1 MVSSAAR
8 RLQAR
13 AQQLGRDALNDLLDQ
28 NTPFGRLALTH
39 VLSTAGDTLVT
50 ISLAGSLFFSISPDA
65 AQSRVI
71 LYLLLTAAPFA
82 VVAPLMGPV
91 IDRSR
96 GARRALVVASTGL
109 RALVCIVMAGDI
121 KSLLLFPLAFTML
134 VLSKVYLVTK
144 GALVPVLA
152 SREPIDPKRSGRNA
166 RPTPGPAGTITGDP
180 GAAAAQLPIAWQSG
194 PPGVV
199 PDSQNVQGV
208 PDQQGQSEI
217 GVPVE
222 HVELSVL
229 NAKLGLLA
237 SLAGFA
243 AAIPAVLI
251 LKLGGASWVLY
262 VDILVFAAAA
272 VAGWRLP
279 VEPSAGGVTKQGAIN
294 QVPMGSGP
302 VDLAQGG
309 TGSPDDS
316 EQDWETPTPLQLLGP
331 NGVNHPEVVLAA
343 TAMSILRGLVGFVTF
358 LLAFELRRQ
367 HAATW
372 WFGYMLGASTIG
384 AVVGVLIVP
393 RARKLVGEPQMLA
406 IAIWLVALV
415 GAIAAFVGGRVVQG
429 ALAFA
434 LGVAAAAGKPSFD
447 ALVQRYVAPAAQ
459 GRAFSRFETRLQ
471 LVWVIGALIPVIA
484 AMPFVAGDIVTAA
497 VAAVAAVTYL
507 TGRQALRHRWDD
519 P

>member
-1 MVSSAAR
+1 VSSAAR

-13 AQQLGRDALNDLLDQ
+13 AQQLGRDALHDLLDQ

-96 GARRALVVASTGL
+96 GARRALVIASTAL
-109 RALVCIVMAGDI
+109 RAVVCILMAGEV

-134 VLSKVYLVTK
+134 VLSKIYLVTK

-152 SREPIDPKRSGRNA
+152 SRDPIEPRG
-166 RPTPGPAGTITGDP
+166 GPRDATLT
-180 GAAAAQLPIAWQSG
+180 SG
-194 PPGVV
+194 PGNPGTLVQ
-199 PDSQNVQGV
+199 PTIPLQSTSPESSEAANVANG
-208 PDQQGQSEI
+208 PPAKE
-217 GVPVE
+217 P
-222 HVELSVL
+222 VELSVL

-237 SLAGFA
+237 SIAGFVA
-243 AAIPAVLI
+243 ALPAVLI

-262 VDILVFAAAA
+262 VDVLVYIAAT
-272 VAGWRLP
+272 VAGSRLP
-279 VEPSAGGVTKQGAIN
+279 IGRATS
-294 QVPMGSGP
+294 SGWVRTSP
-302 VDLAQGG
+302 ATGLQATTAAPGDNGFLQPADNDPADNDLEA
-309 TGSPDDS
+309 
-316 EQDWETPTPLQLLGP
+316 EWETPTPLQLLGR

-406 IAIWLVALV
+406 LAVWLVAFV

-459 GRAFSRFETRLQ
+459 GRAFARFETRLQ

>member
-1 MVSSAAR
+1 MLAVPSAAR
-8 RLQAR
+8 RLHAR
-13 AQQLGRDALNDLLDQ
+13 AQQLGRDALADLLDQ

-65 AQSRVI
+65 AKSRVI

-96 GARRALVVASTGL
+96 GARRALVISSTAL
-109 RALVCIVMAGDI
+109 RALVCILMAGEV

-134 VLSKVYLVTK
+134 VLSKIYLVTK
-144 GALVPVLA
+144 GALVPVLS
-152 SREPIDPKRSGRNA
+152 SRDPIEQRTSPR
-166 RPTPGPAGTITGDP
+166 GDSSSSSS
-180 GAAAAQLPIAWQSG
+180 AI
-194 PPGVV
+194 PPG
-199 PDSQNVQGV
+199 
-208 PDQQGQSEI
+208 GQAPQST
-217 GVPVE
+217 PRPKPE

-237 SLAGFA
+237 SLAGFV

-251 LKLGGASWVLY
+251 LKLGGAPWVLY
-262 VDILVFAAAA
+262 TDVLVYIAATFAAS
-272 VAGWRLP
+272 RLP
-279 VEPSAGGVTKQGAIN
+279 VGRATGATGLLSGRTSPGTARPAARPPGSTESVPVAPGPTNTSGTPGDQDEGG
-294 QVPMGSGP
+294 
-302 VDLAQGG
+302 
-309 TGSPDDS
+309 
-316 EQDWETPTPLQLLGP
+316 WETPTPLQLLGP

-393 RARKLVGEPQMLA
+393 RVRKLVGEPQMLA
-406 IAIWLVALV
+406 LAVWLVAFV
-415 GAIAAFVGGRVVQG
+415 AAISAFVGGRVVQG

-434 LGVAAAAGKPSFD
+434 LGVSAAAGKPSFD

-459 GRAFSRFETRLQ
+459 GRAFARFETRLQ
-471 LVWVIGALIPVIA
+471 LVWVVGALIPVIA

-507 TGRQALRHRWDD
+507 TGRQALRHRWQD